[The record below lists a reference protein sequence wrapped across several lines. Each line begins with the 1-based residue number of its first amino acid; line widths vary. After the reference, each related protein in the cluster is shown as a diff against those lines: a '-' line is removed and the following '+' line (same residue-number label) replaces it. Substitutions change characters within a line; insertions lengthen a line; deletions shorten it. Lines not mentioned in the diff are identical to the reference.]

1 MTLFPTLKKI
11 LGSEESLIVYSQELL
26 EHKAVN
32 RNATTN
38 KKTERK
44 LTLSKCKDA
53 DYLFFCAFADTDKN
67 AKRTQQQN
75 EKSEMMDRS
84 HFLAIKNFIKDY

>member
-38 KKTERK
+38 KKTERNPFRNVK
-44 LTLSKCKDA
+44 TRIFI
-53 DYLFFCAFADTDKN
+53 FFYAFADTDKN